1 VNLRSRIF
9 EHQFTTML
17 GAVAG
22 VCTLAVPSM
31 LSGVIHLSDVLP
43 AMGLAICGALLKD
56 PKNLRN

>member
-1 VNLRSRIF
+1 MSLRERVF

-31 LSGVIHLSDVLP
+31 LSGAIHLSDVLP
-43 AMGLAICGALLKD
+43 TMGLAICGALLKD
-56 PKNLRN
+56 PKSLRD